1 MLIVTLTG
9 GIGSG
14 KTTVSRQF
22 ELLGVPVV
30 DTDLL
35 SRELVEP
42 GEVALDEICQHF
54 GQQVLNYDG
63 TLNRAELRRFVFNAP
78 DERKVL
84 EKILHPRIRKLMLE
98 RLDALK
104 CSYAIVV
111 IPLLLESGMPNPGDR
126 TLVVDLSVEQ
136 QNERVQA
143 RDGLSQ
149 QQIEQIIQAQTAR
162 QQRLNVAD
170 DVIDNSSTADKIK
183 VQVEQLHQHYLMLAK
198 KSGADSV
205 FD

>member
-22 ELLGVPVV
+22 EQLGVPIV

-35 SRELVEP
+35 ARELVEP
-42 GEVALDEICQHF
+42 GEMALDEICQHF
-54 GQQVLNYDG
+54 GKQVLNHDG
-63 TLNRAELRRFVFNAP
+63 TLNRPELRKLVFNAP
-78 DERKVL
+78 DERKIL
-84 EKILHPRIRKLMLE
+84 EKILHPRIRKRTLE

-104 CSYAIVV
+104 APYAIVV
-111 IPLLLESGMPNPGDR
+111 IPLLLESGMPNPGDL
-126 TLVVDLSVEQ
+126 TLVVDLSVEL
-136 QNERVQA
+136 QNKRVQM

-149 QQIEQIIQAQTAR
+149 RQVEQIIQAQVAR
-162 QQRLNVAD
+162 QQRLAVSD

-183 VQVEQLHQHYLMLAK
+183 EQVAQLHEHYLILAK
-198 KSGADSV
+198 KSGADSLPS
-205 FD
+205 